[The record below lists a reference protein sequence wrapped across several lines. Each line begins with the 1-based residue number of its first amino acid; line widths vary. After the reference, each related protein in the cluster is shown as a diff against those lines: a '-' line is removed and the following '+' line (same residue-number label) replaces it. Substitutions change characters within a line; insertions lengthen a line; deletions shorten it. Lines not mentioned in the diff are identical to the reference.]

1 MRSGDYLARAE
12 APTQGRLPL
21 RRSDDLDRSLFVKEI
36 TLEMMQWPAASEEKS
51 KPSWHIGSCWVAEML
66 VSLLEKD
73 MVEMVVEMVVEI
85 VNYLEKETVPANG
98 ALFSLACTS
107 SVRQLSSKARKTKGS
122 LMSPPFLNK
131 DNEPIFSFLKEPES

>member
-1 MRSGDYLARAE
+1 MDG
-12 APTQGRLPL
+12 
-21 RRSDDLDRSLFVKEI
+21 SLFVLEI

-66 VSLLEKD
+66 VSLLEKN
-73 MVEMVVEMVVEI
+73 MVEMVVKMVGEMVVEMVVEI

-131 DNEPIFSFLKEPES
+131 TNQPIFSFLGEPES

>member
-1 MRSGDYLARAE
+1 MIKMC
-12 APTQGRLPL
+12 
-21 RRSDDLDRSLFVKEI
+21 VCHEI

-51 KPSWHIGSCWVAEML
+51 KPSWHIGNCWVAEML

-73 MVEMVVEMVVEI
+73 MVEMVVEI

-131 DNEPIFSFLKEPES
+131 ANQPIFSFRGEPES

>member
-21 RRSDDLDRSLFVKEI
+21 RRSDDLDGSLFVKEI

-73 MVEMVVEMVVEI
+73 MVEMVGEMVVEI
-85 VNYLEKETVPANG
+85 VNSLEKETVPANG

-131 DNEPIFSFLKEPES
+131 TNQPVFSFLREPES